1 MKRIL
6 VTGSRD
12 WTDIDTIRAALMN
25 EVIVGEQMLVVHGAC
40 AGADMLADRAARDFG
55 WLRELYPARWNQFG
69 KQAGFIR
76 NHEMVNAGADVCLA
90 FILNG
95 SRGSGHCARVA
106 EAAGIPV
113 KRFLA

>member
-25 EVIVGEQMLVVHGAC
+25 EVIVGEQMLVIHGAC
-40 AGADMLADRAARDFG
+40 RGADMLADKVAQSLG
-55 WLRELYPARWNQFG
+55 WYREPHPAQWQFG
-69 KQAGFIR
+69 RGAGFAR
-76 NHEMVNAGADVCLA
+76 NMEMVAAGADVCLA

-95 SRGSGHCARVA
+95 SKGSGHCARVA